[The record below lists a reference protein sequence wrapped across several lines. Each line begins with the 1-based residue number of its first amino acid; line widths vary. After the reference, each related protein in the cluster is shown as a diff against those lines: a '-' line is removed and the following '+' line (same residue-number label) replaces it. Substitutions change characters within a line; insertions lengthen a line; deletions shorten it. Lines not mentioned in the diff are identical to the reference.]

1 MTSQQQSQAPLRQ
14 LKVLVTAR
22 DSEPVHGNVSLQ
34 DLSTGERRRRALK
47 GLVICWI
54 LALISVPIMFF
65 HFVLVPGFLIA
76 GIVLYRIKFA
86 ESRLLTGG
94 EIPCPGCQ
102 HPNQLGPQPEQWPM
116 GLHCASCNL
125 GISFEPEAA

>member
-86 ESRLLTGG
+86 ESRLLT
-94 EIPCPGCQ
+94 
-102 HPNQLGPQPEQWPM
+102 
-116 GLHCASCNL
+116 
-125 GISFEPEAA
+125 